1 MSQEALEQYAKAL
14 KSGQKYYKTAESQGL
29 DPYPAVLDNLLEEQT
44 IVRQEEL
51 GLVNIPSELIVGTKS
66 AGRMAALAGNFMPLL
81 GAETEFG
88 MKWIALCDAHLSDEG
103 IRDPIKCI
111 EYLGS
116 FYVQE
121 GNKRASVLKSFG
133 APSVPG
139 LVTRMIPAPGE
150 EPEIRAYYEFLDFYR
165 LSGQY
170 SVSFRKPG
178 AYARLQAALGMEP
191 DHVWTEDE
199 RRSFRAGFTHFRD
212 ALDRLKADEADI
224 TPAEALLTWLEVYSF
239 ADIKEKTTAEL
250 SKNLER
256 LLPDIRATKEDA
268 PIEVSTQPPE
278 KEKGLV
284 SRILNVTRPSSV
296 TVAFIYGFPMEK
308 SAWTRAHDQGRQQ
321 LEETLGAKVDVK
333 VILAENRD
341 YEKAMETAVE
351 QDAKIIFATTPPMI
365 DACRKIAA
373 KYKNVKVLN
382 CGLSQPYPGVR
393 SYYSRIY
400 ECKFVAGAVAGAMA
414 DNNLVG
420 YVANYPIFG
429 TPASINAFALGARM
443 ANPRVRVKLVWSCTG
458 GDPIAELRQSGVTV
472 ISNRESG
479 EEATA
484 HCALDYGLYQLE
496 PDGGLLPLA
505 MPCWQWGAMYE
516 QIVESVLDG
525 SWEESSKAINYWWG
539 MASGVVDVK
548 LSESLPAGVTS
559 LAEILRKG
567 ILNGTVDPFCAEIR
581 DQSGLLRCDGK
592 TALSPEE
599 IMRMDWLCDNVDG
612 SIPGFDELLPR
623 SQGLV
628 RLLGL
633 YRESLAPQK
642 QEKQL

>member
-1 MSQEALEQYAKAL
+1 M
-14 KSGQKYYKTAESQGL
+14 
-29 DPYPAVLDNLLEEQT
+29 
-44 IVRQEEL
+44 
-51 GLVNIPSELIVGTKS
+51 
-66 AGRMAALAGNFMPLL
+66 
-81 GAETEFG
+81 
-88 MKWIALCDAHLSDEG
+88 
-103 IRDPIKCI
+103 
-111 EYLGS
+111 
-116 FYVQE
+116 
-121 GNKRASVLKSFG
+121 
-133 APSVPG
+133 
-139 LVTRMIPAPGE
+139 
-150 EPEIRAYYEFLDFYR
+150 
-165 LSGQY
+165 
-170 SVSFRKPG
+170 
-178 AYARLQAALGMEP
+178 
-191 DHVWTEDE
+191 
-199 RRSFRAGFTHFRD
+199 
-212 ALDRLKADEADI
+212 
-224 TPAEALLTWLEVYSF
+224 
-239 ADIKEKTTAEL
+239 
-250 SKNLER
+250 
-256 LLPDIRATKEDA
+256 
-268 PIEVSTQPPE
+268 
-278 KEKGLV
+278 

-296 TVAFIYGFPMEK
+296 TVAFIYGFPMER

-458 GDPIAELRQSGVTV
+458 GDPIQELKQSGVTV